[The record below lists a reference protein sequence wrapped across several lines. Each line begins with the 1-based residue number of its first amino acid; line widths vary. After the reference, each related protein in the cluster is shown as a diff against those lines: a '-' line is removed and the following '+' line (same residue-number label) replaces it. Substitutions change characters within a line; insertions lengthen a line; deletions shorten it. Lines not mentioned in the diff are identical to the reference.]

1 MIIFITGGAKNGK
14 SSLAQEL
21 TLRLAR
27 GGKRYYVATMLPVDE
42 EDRERIRRHIADR
55 DGLGFET
62 WERGRDL
69 AGGLPLVDRN
79 AAFLIDSATALLM
92 NELFP
97 PERNY
102 EPDPQAPRRCREDLC
117 AFVRGVANAVV
128 VSDYIYSDAFRYD
141 EITELY
147 RKGLADIDRSLA
159 AISDTVLEVCGGQI
173 IVHKGELPV

>member
-27 GGKRYYVATMLPVDE
+27 GGRRYYVATMIPVDE
-42 EDRERIRRHIADR
+42 EDRDRIRRHIADR

-69 AGGLPLVDRN
+69 AGGLPRVDRN
-79 AAFLIDSATALLM
+79 AAFLIDSATALLK

-117 AFVRGVANAVV
+117 AFVRGVASAVV
-128 VSDYIYSDAFRYD
+128 VSDYIYSDAMRYD

-159 AISDTVLEVCGGQI
+159 AISDTVLEVSAGQI